1 MFTGHYSRADAI
13 DRTAQVW
20 RPAGL
25 HSEVKGVNV
34 SKPTSEEP
42 LGDLGGKKTWS
53 PEEGEQGISNRPD
66 DESKSVPPGDEAD
79 DDASFQDGAS
89 DDEDDDEQVEGQE

>member
-1 MFTGHYSRADAI
+1 
-13 DRTAQVW
+13 
-20 RPAGL
+20 
-25 HSEVKGVNV
+25 VKEVNV

-66 DESKSVPPGDEAD
+66 DESELVPPEDEAD
-79 DDASFQDGAS
+79 DEASFEGGVS
-89 DDEDDDEQVEGQE
+89 DDEDDDEQVEGQG

>member
-1 MFTGHYSRADAI
+1 MAVPNQHRTVRAI
-13 DRTAQVW
+13 QVW

-25 HSEVKGVNV
+25 PSEVKEVNV

-66 DESKSVPPGDEAD
+66 DESELVPPEDEAD
-79 DDASFQDGAS
+79 DEASFEGGVS
-89 DDEDDDEQVEGQE
+89 DDEDDDEQVEGQG